1 MGLAN
6 KITEAALG
14 CRDTDM
20 IEQLKVGDGNWEN
33 EALMFI
39 KPEVFAL
46 KDESSIEKVV
56 QYMLDCL
63 KKFDAKVD
71 GICAVGGSFLG
82 KNDVMSSHYG
92 YINTVSNS
100 ASKALDD
107 GFRKKIEE
115 AFKLEPGKYEVLG
128 GHEFLKKYKGETPET
143 LDKLWFEEKS
153 VKLRSGLYVRHVRK
167 DSVDTVLVN
176 GFHPNQLFHFTN
188 PSHKT
193 VLLLIHSNTSWWK
206 LKNEMIGATFPEK
219 AVPESMRGML
229 YANAKEYGFDSSI
242 TIANNC
248 VHLSAGPFEGMAEI
262 ANFFGKIIKLDVSK
276 QQPILLKK
284 MMSSGITLDDALKS
298 LDNPPIEYNGRST
311 DLFTATEDTDSDKAI
326 SVFKETVLKGKQ

>member
-1 MGLAN
+1 MQDIAN
-6 KITEAALG
+6 KIVEAALG
-14 CRDTDM
+14 CKSTKM
-20 IEQLKVGDGNWEN
+20 IQLPKIGEGAWIN

-39 KPEVFAL
+39 KPEVFMLGDKA
-46 KDESSIEKVV
+46 SMEKVV

-63 KKFDAKVD
+63 KKFNAKVE

-82 KNDVMSSHYG
+82 KNNVMSRHYG
-92 YINTVSNS
+92 YINVVSNS
-100 ASKALDD
+100 ASRTLDD

-115 AFKLEPGKYEVLG
+115 AFKLGPGKYEVLG
-128 GHEFLKKYKGETPET
+128 GHEFLKKYKTETPET

-153 VKLRSGLYVRHVRK
+153 VKLRSGFYVRHVKK
-167 DSVDTVLVN
+167 DGVDIALVN

-229 YANAKEYGFDSSI
+229 YANAKKYGFDSI

-262 ANFFGKIIKLDVSK
+262 ANFFSKIIMLDVRK
-276 QQPILLKK
+276 QQPLLLKK
-284 MMSSGITLDDALKS
+284 MGSSGINLDDALKS
-298 LDNPPIEYNGRST
+298 LDNPPIEYDGRST
-311 DLFTATEDTDSDKAI
+311 DLFTATEDADSDKAI
-326 SVFKETVLKGKQ
+326 SIFKDTVLKGKQ